1 MNMLPPYDDRA
12 ERMVLGSILINSDII
27 PIVNVII
34 EPTDFYTSRNSVIYE
49 AMCELWK
56 VDAPIDAVSVMGW
69 LRSHGK
75 NAPVDDVTIFSKLTD
90 EVATVATVEYHAQA
104 VRMLSLRRQMIRAC
118 QETVDKGKANREPTE
133 SFLQESRERLL
144 SISDCRKSDLRR
156 VSELIGPVIGELSEG
171 KDVAGL
177 IPTGFS
183 AIDSKSGGLWPGLLT
198 VVAGRPSMGK
208 SVFALNIATNA
219 AFRNKKV
226 LLFTLEDTAK
236 FVLYRICARLA
247 NVDSERI
254 MQRTLNSDEM
264 TEINKRLDI
273 VKSLPLYINDEPS
286 MTADDIRRI
295 SVAAKQRDGV
305 DLIIIDHLG
314 HVRDKTREL
323 HAEAT
328 WAARKIAEIPKLLDC
343 PVLLCSQLN
352 RQNLQR
358 SDPRPT
364 LGDIRQTGELEQL
377 ARVVWLLHR
386 PGYYDDGEN
395 SADLEVIIAK
405 ASHGPTGSVWLDA
418 DLPHMFIQDREDRF
432 TESTT
437 FTPDPNGEYY

>member
-1 MNMLPPYDDRA
+1 MIPPHDERA
-12 ERMVLGSILINSDII
+12 ERTVLGAILLNADVVPLVSAIL
-27 PIVNVII
+27 
-34 EPTDFYTSRNSVIYE
+34 EPDDFYTSRHSVIFE
-49 AMCELWK
+49 AACRLWETQ
-56 VDAPIDAVSVMGW
+56 APIDAVSIMAW

-75 NAPVDDVTIFSKLTD
+75 DYLIQDLTIFSALTD
-90 EVATVATVEYHAQA
+90 EVSTTASVEYHAQG
-104 VRMLSLRRQMIRAC
+104 VQGLSHRRKMIRAC
-118 QETVDKGKANREPTE
+118 QETIDQGKANREHSTR
-133 SFLQESRERLL
+133 FLQDARERILG
-144 SISDCRKSDLRR
+144 IDDCKKSDLTAVRD
-156 VSELIGPVIGELSEG
+156 LIGPIIGELSEG

-254 MQRTLNSDEM
+254 MQRRLNSDEM
-264 TEINKRLDI
+264 AEIDKRLDV

-386 PGYYDDGEN
+386 PGYYPNSDDN
-395 SADLEVIIAK
+395 PADLEVVIAK

-418 DLPHMFIQDREDRF
+418 DLPHMFIQDKQERF
-432 TESTT
+432 T
-437 FTPDPNGEYY
+437 DPEPFVPKPTNRY

>member
-1 MNMLPPYDDRA
+1 MIQPHDDRA
-12 ERMVLGSILINSDII
+12 ERTVLGAILLNADVVPLVSAIL
-27 PIVNVII
+27 
-34 EPTDFYTSRNSVIYE
+34 EPDDFYTSRHAVIFE
-49 AMCELWK
+49 AACGLWEDK
-56 VDAPIDAVSVMGW
+56 APVDAVSIMAW

-75 NAPVDDVTIFSKLTD
+75 DYLIHDITIFSSLVD
-90 EVATVATVEYHAQA
+90 EVSTTASVEYHAQGVQGLA
-104 VRMLSLRRQMIRAC
+104 QRRKMIMAC
-118 QETVDKGKANREPTE
+118 QETIEQGTANREHSTR
-133 SFLQESRERLL
+133 FLQDARERIL
-144 SISDCRKSDLRR
+144 SIEERKATDLTHVRDL
-156 VSELIGPVIGELSEG
+156 VGPIIGELGEG
-171 KDVAGL
+171 RDVAGL
-177 IPTGFS
+177 IPTGLS
-183 AIDSKSGGLWPGLLT
+183 AIDLKSGGLWPGLLT

-254 MQRTLNSDEM
+254 MQQRLRDDEM
-264 TEINKRLDI
+264 AEINNRLDI
-273 VKSLPLYINDEPS
+273 VRSLPLYINDEPS
-286 MTADDIRRI
+286 MTADEIRRI
-295 SVAAKQRDGV
+295 SVAAKQREGV
-305 DLIIIDHLG
+305 DLIVIDHLG

-328 WAARKIAEIPKLLDC
+328 WAARKIAELPKLLNC
-343 PVLLCSQLN
+343 PVLLVSQLN

-386 PGYYDDGEN
+386 PGYYDDEKN
-395 SADLEVIIAK
+395 PADLEVIIAK
-405 ASHGPTGSVWLDA
+405 ASHGPTGSVWLEA
-418 DLPHMFIQDREDRF
+418 DLPHMFIQDLNERF
-432 TESTT
+432 SEPEQKPFVPQPTIW
-437 FTPDPNGEYY
+437 Y